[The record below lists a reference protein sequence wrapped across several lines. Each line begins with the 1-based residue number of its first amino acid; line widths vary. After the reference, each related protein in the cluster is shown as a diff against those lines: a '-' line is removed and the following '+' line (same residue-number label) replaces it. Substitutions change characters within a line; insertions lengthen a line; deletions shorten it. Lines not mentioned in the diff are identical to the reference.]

1 MALFI
6 STQLVLADVVT
17 TKRRVQP
24 LTSQT
29 ESNRQL
35 SKSKNGKFVKL
46 ANNVK
51 SCKKYS
57 ETLDS
62 DISGVNFNFKI
73 DILGWVDNKCRVD
86 FVANSTGL
94 SEMFSSLY
102 GVDPSMVTI
111 QSFEPKISCGFTK
124 KQLET
129 VGDSILQEEERAN
142 DGSVRML
149 KDPSLIEMPTLSNM
163 SGSDIELM
171 NVILK
176 DGACNILNA
185 PDSNQMFESL
195 FGY

>member
-1 MALFI
+1 MKENYKHI
-6 STQLVLADVVT
+6 IVL
-17 TKRRVQP
+17 
-24 LTSQT
+24 
-29 ESNRQL
+29 E
-35 SKSKNGKFVKL
+35 
-46 ANNVK
+46 NN
-51 SCKKYS
+51 
-57 ETLDS
+57 L
-62 DISGVNFNFKI
+62 I
-73 DILGWVDNKCRVD
+73 DYIARDLPILGYHSSVYGWDYDAFRISNDIVIIEGYRPPNNK
-86 FVANSTGL
+86 G
-94 SEMFSSLY
+94 
-102 GVDPSMVTI
+102 I
-111 QSFEPKISCGFTK
+111 TK